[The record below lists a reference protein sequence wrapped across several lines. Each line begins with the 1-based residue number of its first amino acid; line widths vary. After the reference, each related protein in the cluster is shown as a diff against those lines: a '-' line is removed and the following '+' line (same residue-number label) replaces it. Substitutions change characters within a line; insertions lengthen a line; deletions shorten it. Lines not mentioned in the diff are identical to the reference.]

1 MKTFDTKKII
11 IALALFEALVL
22 IPIVIYKLFFS

>member
-1 MKTFDTKKII
+1 MKTIETKKII

-22 IPIVIYKLFFS
+22 IPVVIYKLFF